1 MNSALHGTRFEWLD
15 DPHFETIDFE
25 SYTDVREGG
34 VPMTTSA
41 VSLITID
48 ATPEEVWPWIA
59 RIEKHV
65 EWSPKPYRVELI
77 SGEPDT
83 VGSTYRSVGWVPN
96 EKEHK
101 MEVHLTEVVPFE
113 RFALSADDEQGTFTN
128 TYDLR
133 KTDQGTEVTYKLV
146 FPPMKG
152 VAKLVVP
159 ILFPLVGKAD
169 IRKRMKMLKTKVE
182 SNRSR

>member
-1 MNSALHGTRFEWLD
+1 
-15 DPHFETIDFE
+15 
-25 SYTDVREGG
+25 V
-34 VPMTTSA
+34 TTQA
-41 VSLITID
+41 VAKIAID
-48 ATPEEVWPWIA
+48 APPEQVWPWIA
-59 RIEKHV
+59 QIEKHA
-65 EWSPKPYRVELI
+65 EWSPKPYKVELV
-77 SGEPDT
+77 SGAPDA

-101 MEVHLTEVVPFE
+101 MDVHLTEVVPFE

-133 KTDQGTEVTYKLV
+133 KTDRGTDVTYLLV

-169 IRKRMKMLKTKVE
+169 IRKRMKMLKAKVE
-182 SNRSR
+182 SSQSR